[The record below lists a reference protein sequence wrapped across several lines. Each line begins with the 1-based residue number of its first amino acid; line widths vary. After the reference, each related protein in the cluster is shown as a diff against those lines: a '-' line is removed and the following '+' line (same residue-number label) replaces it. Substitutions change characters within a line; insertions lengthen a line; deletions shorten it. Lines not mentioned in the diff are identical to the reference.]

1 MSTAAKVWLWIVLI
15 LNALS
20 FIGNVFT
27 LVFLGAVVNGLL
39 VGGAFYLL
47 FKRQRM
53 GFYAICVGAVL
64 GLVVNII
71 SGGGIVSAVISAIL
85 NPLITWLFLKKDFD
99 KLQ

>member
-20 FIGNVFT
+20 FVGNVFT
-27 LVFLGAVVNGLL
+27 LAFLGAVINGIM
-39 VGGAFYLL
+39 VGGAIFLL
-47 FKRQRM
+47 FKRQKM
-53 GFYAICVGAVL
+53 GFYAICVAAVL

-71 SGGGIVSAVISAIL
+71 SGAGIISAIISAVL
-85 NPLITWLFLKKDFD
+85 NPLITYLFLKKDFD